1 MQSKLFVLLFICFSL
16 LLSGCGFDE
25 SLETSQQHDGDDI
38 GVIEN
43 IWPQAL
49 DQMLRW
55 LSTPIVSQQSSDTL
69 TSSYS
74 PTFVTQQPS
83 NQTIQLSTVSPKI
96 SEPVVQIAPVPVVSE
111 DNRNWENGSNWEND

>member
-25 SLETSQQHDGDDI
+25 SLEASQQHDGDDI

-55 LSTPIVSQQSSDTL
+55 LSAPIVLQQSPDRLPPSYVPTSVSQQSS
-69 TSSYS
+69 
-74 PTFVTQQPS
+74 
-83 NQTIQLSTVSPKI
+83 NQTAQSSTISSQISEQVIQTVSPPI
-96 SEPVVQIAPVPVVSE
+96 VSE
-111 DNRNWENGSNWEND
+111 DNRGWEDVSNWEDD